1 MKNEGL
7 AALLMVILGI
17 VGMYCTFYVLGE
29 MCYLGMI

>member
-17 VGMYCTFYVLGE
+17 IGMYCTFYVLGE
-29 MCYLGMI
+29 MRYLGMI